1 MTTGKRLTGMDEDA
15 LKSFLAEL
23 GQPAYRAQQLMDW
36 LYVKRAAD
44 FADMT
49 NLSLQLREQLAVHAS
64 VERRPL
70 LARQESGDKQTAKLL
85 IDLGGEAIETVL
97 MRHQYGNTVCLSTQA
112 GCRMGC
118 AFCASTLGGLARDL
132 RPGDL
137 ADQVLSA
144 SDLLGGDRVTHL
156 VLMGSGE
163 PLENY
168 DNVVKFLRLANDPQG
183 FGISYRRITLSTCG
197 IVPAIH
203 RLAGEGMPLTLAV
216 SLHAPNNELRTKLMP
231 VNRRYPLAELL
242 DACNEYARV
251 TGRRITYEYGLIEGV
266 NDSPREA
273 RQLADLVKGTLSHI
287 NLIPINPVPER
298 GFQPTSPGMVQRFQ
312 SIVAERGVPSTIR
325 KEMGGD
331 IDAACGQLR
340 WRALAAGNMAESVE
354 TTGGRTDGK
363 GSSPQRRGPG
373 PQSQRR

>member
-1 MTTGKRLTGMDEDA
+1 MDEDT

-23 GQPAYRAQQLMDW
+23 GQPGYRAGQLMDW
-36 LYVKRAAD
+36 IYTKRVAD
-44 FADMT
+44 FSEMT
-49 NLSLQLREQLAVHAS
+49 NLSLQLREQLIEAAS
-64 VERRPL
+64 VDRRPL
-70 LARQESGDKQTAKLL
+70 LARQESADKLTAKLL
-85 IDLGGEAIETVL
+85 LDLGGEAVETVL

-118 AFCASTLGGLARDL
+118 AFCASTLGGLSRDL

-144 SDLLGGDRVTHL
+144 GDLLNGDRVTHL

-168 DNVVKFLRLANDPQG
+168 DNVVKFLRLANSPLG
-183 FGISYRRITLSTCG
+183 FGISYRRISLSTCG

-216 SLHAPNNELRTKLMP
+216 SLHAPNDELRTKLMP

-242 DACNEYARV
+242 DACSEYARV
-251 TGRRITYEYGLIEGV
+251 TGRRITYEYAMIEGV

-273 RQLADLVKGTLSHI
+273 RQLADLVKGTLSHV

-298 GFQPTSPGMVQRFQ
+298 GLKPSAPAVVQRFQ
-312 SIVAERGVPSTIR
+312 TIVAERGVPSTIR

-340 WRALAAGNMAESVE
+340 WRALAAGDMVE
-354 TTGGRTDGK
+354 TAETGGRTDGK
-363 GSSPQRRGPG
+363 SSGPQRRGAG
-373 PQSQRR
+373 PQGQRR

>member
-1 MTTGKRLTGMDEDA
+1 MTTGRRLTGMDEDT

-23 GQPAYRAQQLMDW
+23 GQPGYRARQLMDW
-36 LYVKRAAD
+36 IYTKRVSD
-44 FADMT
+44 FSEMT
-49 NLSLQLREQLAVHAS
+49 NLSLQLREQLIEKAS
-64 VERRPL
+64 VDRRPL
-70 LARQESGDKQTAKLL
+70 LARQESADKLTAKLL
-85 IDLGGEAIETVL
+85 LDLGGEAVETVL

-144 SDLLGGDRVTHL
+144 GDLLNGDRVTHL

-168 DNVVKFLRLANDPQG
+168 DNVVKFLHLANSPLG
-183 FGISYRRITLSTCG
+183 FGISYRRISLSTCG

-216 SLHAPNNELRTKLMP
+216 SLHAPNDELRTKLMP

-251 TGRRITYEYGLIEGV
+251 TGRRITYEYAMIEGV

-273 RQLADLVKGTLSHI
+273 RQLADLVKGTLSHV

-298 GFQPTSPGMVQRFQ
+298 GLKPSAPAVVQRFQ
-312 SIVAERGVPSTIR
+312 TIVAERGVPSTIR

-340 WRALAAGNMAESVE
+340 WRALAAGDMVE
-354 TTGGRTDGK
+354 TAETGGRTDGK
-363 GSSPQRRGPG
+363 SSGPQRRGAG
-373 PQSQRR
+373 PQGQRR